1 MVATFFGAAWS
12 AVVSMFRIFNISS
25 ESIKAKMDANL
36 TAGLGVRP
44 ADTDAP
50 PMVSSTVDPGVLR
63 RRFDRRDRWLRRTAV
78 SWAIGLI
85 ASLLMLYYSYSHPDP
100 GDSQGFAAAVLEGY
114 WLIPMMLVGIVW
126 LLVCPLLP
134 PRRLAL
140 YEHGIGVGECFIA
153 FVDLARIECDRRIEL
168 SFRSKYDFDNYVT
181 EWRFHGKDGSIAEY
195 VVRYSRRKDP
205 FVEMDDFNDALRA
218 AGIALELNE
227 PKLWQ
232 PSPAWA
238 KVVGIGIV
246 LIITA
251 VVLGI
256 QWALGLR

>member
-1 MVATFFGAAWS
+1 
-12 AVVSMFRIFNISS
+12 
-25 ESIKAKMDANL
+25 
-36 TAGLGVRP
+36 
-44 ADTDAP
+44 
-50 PMVSSTVDPGVLR
+50 MVSSTVDPGVVAG
-63 RRFDRRDRWLRRTAV
+63 DGSTGRDRWLRRTAV

-85 ASLLMLYYSYSHPDP
+85 ASLLMLYYSYKPSGTQGIPRDLPQRCWRDMAHPDDARGHRSAP
-100 GDSQGFAAAVLEGY
+100 RLPAPPAAA
-114 WLIPMMLVGIVW
+114 
-126 LLVCPLLP
+126 
-134 PRRLAL
+134 LAL

-218 AGIALELNE
+218 AGIRARAQRAE
-227 PKLWQ
+227 
-232 PSPAWA
+232 
-238 KVVGIGIV
+238 IV
-246 LIITA
+246 AAIARLGESGRHRQSFFIITA

-256 QWALGLR
+256 QWAWDFAEFRRRFEEQRLISFGAKSGSDS